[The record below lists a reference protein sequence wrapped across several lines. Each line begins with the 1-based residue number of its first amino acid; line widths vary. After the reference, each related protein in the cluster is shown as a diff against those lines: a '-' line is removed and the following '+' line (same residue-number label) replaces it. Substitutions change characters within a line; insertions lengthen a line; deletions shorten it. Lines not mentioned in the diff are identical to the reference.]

1 MRNEAFVAVKKLPLG
16 NSGMSVSTLGLGT
29 MYFGT
34 KVDERNSF
42 ELLDLYCSAG
52 GNFLDTANKY
62 ASWVPGFSGG
72 ESEALLGKWL
82 NARGNR
88 EQIFIATK
96 IGLPMTGV
104 EKGLRANQIITECEK
119 SLRRLGT
126 DVIDLYYAHADD
138 RDTPLEETM
147 EAFDNLVSAGK
158 VRFLGASNYLAW
170 RLHEARLL
178 CAGNSWAKFI
188 CVQTRY
194 SFLQPDPWVPQEF
207 AAQIPASPELLDY
220 CAVNDLRV
228 IAYSPLLG
236 GAYTRTDR
244 ELHASYRSPANDKKL
259 AAIARVAREKGITV
273 NQAVLSW
280 MVHGKNTVIPL
291 ITGSTPAQLQENLD
305 SLRVIVTDEEIDSEM
320 LAELPIT

>member
-1 MRNEAFVAVKKLPLG
+1 MKTLPLANTG
-16 NSGMSVSTLGLGT
+16 VDVSALGLGT

-34 KVDERNSF
+34 KVDEWTSF
-42 ELLDLYCSAG
+42 EQLDMYCSAG

-72 ESEALLGKWL
+72 ESEVLIGKWL
-82 NARGNR
+82 KARKNR
-88 EQIFIATK
+88 AQLFLATK
-96 IGLPMTGV
+96 VGLPMLGV
-104 EKGLRANQIITECEK
+104 EKGLRAEQIIAECEK

-138 RDTPLEETM
+138 RDTPLEETA
-147 EAFDNLVSAGK
+147 EAFDSLVSSGK

-178 CAGNSWAKFI
+178 CARNGWAKFI

-220 CAVNDLRV
+220 CAVHGLRV

-236 GAYTRTDR
+236 GAYTRPDR
-244 ELHASYRSPANDKKL
+244 ALHVSYRSPANDKKL
-259 AAIARVAREKGITV
+259 AAISRVAREKGITV
-273 NQAVLSW
+273 NQAALSW
-280 MVHGKNTVIPL
+280 MAHGKNAVIPL
-291 ITGSTPAQLQENLD
+291 VAGSTTTQLRENLD
-305 SLRVIVTDEEIDSEM
+305 SLRIVITDEELGSAI
-320 LAELPIT
+320 

>member
-1 MRNEAFVAVKKLPLG
+1 MKTLPLANTG
-16 NSGMSVSTLGLGT
+16 VNVSALGLGT

-34 KVDERNSF
+34 KVDEATSF
-42 ELLDLYCSAG
+42 DLLDIYCSAG

-72 ESEALLGKWL
+72 ESEELLGKWMR
-82 NARGNR
+82 ARRNR
-88 EQIFIATK
+88 AQLFLATK
-96 IGLPMTGV
+96 VGLPMPGV
-104 EKGLRANQIITECEK
+104 EKGLRAAQIITECEK
-119 SLRRLGT
+119 SLRRLGSY
-126 DVIDLYYAHADD
+126 VIDLYYAHADD
-138 RDTPLEETM
+138 RDTPLEETA
-147 EAFDNLVSAGK
+147 EAFDHLVATGK

-178 CAGNSWAKFI
+178 CARNGWAKFI

-220 CAVNDLRV
+220 CAAHGLRV

-236 GAYTRTDR
+236 GAYTRPDR
-244 ELHASYRSPANDKKL
+244 ALHSSYCSPANDKKL
-259 AAIARVAREKGITV
+259 AAISRVAQERGITV

-280 MVHGKNTVIPL
+280 MVHGKNAVIPL
-291 ITGSTPAQLQENLD
+291 ITGSTPTQLRENLD
-305 SLRVIVTDEEIDSEM
+305 ALKAIVTEAEISG
-320 LAELPIT
+320 AI